1 MPESSEI
8 TFHFNDHQSAVMPL
22 LTLDSMRVF
31 RCEDMQPFLK
41 DLFSTGKTY
50 HFIERL
56 RGARHRDKYLRDNTY
71 YYCPFTEGQIEGMQY
86 LPEVMWQSWKSNQGQ
101 ADFRACVMKC
111 HPMASSTFIFL

>member
-56 RGARHRDKYLRDNTY
+56 RGARHRDKYLRDL
-71 YYCPFTEGQIEGMQY
+71 I
-86 LPEVMWQSWKSNQGQ
+86 
-101 ADFRACVMKC
+101 
-111 HPMASSTFIFL
+111 SSVPIHTIIVPSRRGK